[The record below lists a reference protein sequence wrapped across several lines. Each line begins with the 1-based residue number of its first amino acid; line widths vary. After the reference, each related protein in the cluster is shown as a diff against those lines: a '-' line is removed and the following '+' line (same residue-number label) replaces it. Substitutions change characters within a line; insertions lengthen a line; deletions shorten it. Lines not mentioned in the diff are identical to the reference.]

1 MNIRRLTVHALL
13 LLWIVV
19 GVSAC
24 QTAFPRACLQDKNC
38 ERHPVNG
45 PSALGAV
52 NGPSALGA
60 ANEPWMRGEA
70 EAPR

>member
-1 MNIRRLTVHALL
+1 MRIRPLTAHAVLS
-13 LLWIVV
+13 LWIVV
-19 GVSAC
+19 GISAC
-24 QTAFPRACLQDKNC
+24 QGAFPRACLQDKNC
-38 ERHPVNG
+38 EHHPVNR

-60 ANEPWMRGEA
+60 VTAPWSEG